1 MLKRGNSA
9 MVGTANK
16 MPKLKQSRNS
26 NIHTWFAESAK
37 KQEEKRKA
45 QTKYPWKSTPLPNT
59 FQSSPEIAKELNKR
73 EQWKEAV
80 SISSE
85 GRHWGT
91 QRMPPPPIV

>member
-1 MLKRGNSA
+1 

-59 FQSSPEIAKELNKR
+59 FQSSPEINERRLLVLLTIGLILVLKGGIIFL
-73 EQWKEAV
+73 QLM
-80 SISSE
+80 
-85 GRHWGT
+85 
-91 QRMPPPPIV
+91 QM